1 MRNSAWS
8 ITEFFWLQEEVTIH
22 PTSFFANQS
31 YWPKNQVGLFIFYI
45 GLLVYS
51 LIKKCCIG
59 MNVIH
64 DKLSVLNL
72 FENKCKYKL

>member
-8 ITEFFWLQEEVTIH
+8 ITEFSLAQRRSDN
-22 PTSFFANQS
+22 TSDIVFRINPIGQ
-31 YWPKNQVGLFIFYI
+31 NQVGLFIFYI

>member
-8 ITEFFWLQEEVTIH
+8 ITEFSQINH
-22 PTSFFANQS
+22 IGQ
-31 YWPKNQVGLFIFYI
+31 NQVGLFIFYI